1 MRRFGRVLAVLALA
15 VLAAIGVRVRAQFA
29 ADFAQTAAYAAA
41 QQNADGSFAA
51 GPVQPSTL
59 GATNTGL
66 RVLDG
71 LIAVQIHAGGPMEVQ
86 FKDIQIRVLP

>member
-1 MRRFGRVLAVLALA
+1 MASGEWRVAS
-15 VLAAIGVRVRAQFA
+15 GEWRV
-29 ADFAQTAAYAAA
+29 
-41 QQNADGSFAA
+41 QNADGSFAA
-51 GPVQPSTL
+51 GPGQPSTL

-86 FKDIQIRVLP
+86 FKDIQLRVLP

>member
-1 MRRFGRVLAVLALA
+1 MLALA
-15 VLAAIGVRVRAQFA
+15 VLAAIYVRAQSA

-71 LIAVQIHAGGPMEVQ
+71 LIAVQLHAGGPMEVQ

>member
-1 MRRFGRVLAVLALA
+1 MRRFERIAAVLALA
-15 VLAAIGVRVRAQFA
+15 VLAAINVRVQAHSA
-29 ADFAQTAAYAAA
+29 AD
-41 QQNADGSFAA
+41 ADGSFAA
-51 GPVQPSTL
+51 GLVQPSTL

-71 LIAVQIHAGGPMEVQ
+71 LIAVQIHASGPMEVQ